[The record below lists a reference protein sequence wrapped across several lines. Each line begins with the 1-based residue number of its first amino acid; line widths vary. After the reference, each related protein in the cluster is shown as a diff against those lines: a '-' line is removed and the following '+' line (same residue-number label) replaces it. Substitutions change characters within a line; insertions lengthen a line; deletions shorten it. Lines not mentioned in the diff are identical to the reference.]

1 MTPGEL
7 AEAVVAQFGI
17 RDTQDLDIEAIACDR
32 GVSVEKHNLTGC
44 EATLVGVGNRAIATI
59 KPSPVP
65 GRERFSLAH
74 ELGHWSMHRGQSFR
88 CRVDDPDENLMA
100 NRDLEKQADQFASHL
115 LMPGPIFNPAVKAL
129 GTPSFKEVETL
140 ARAFQTSMVA
150 TSLRLAAIDT
160 LPVIVACFSKN
171 GRHWSIPAPHV
182 PKRWFVVDSLSDDS
196 FAHDLLVK
204 GTQTPGLRKQSGEV
218 WFQNDDAESYE
229 LHEHSMPYR
238 NGQVLVLLYLSSK
251 MLEARFDPN
260 IGRRFNSQGSYVV
273 GRAPSKRW

>member
-1 MTPGEL
+1 MGPRRGRTCPSRQ
-7 AEAVVAQFGI
+7 AAAQS
-17 RDTQDLDIEAIACDR
+17 RDHHVQDR
-32 GVSVEKHNLTGC
+32 HS
-44 EATLVGVGNRAIATI
+44 R
-59 KPSPVP
+59 
-65 GRERFSLAH
+65 
-74 ELGHWSMHRGQSFR
+74 ELGGRLRAADSSL
-88 CRVDDPDENLMA
+88 RVPINVTIGA
-100 NRDLEKQADQFASHL
+100 ASAGMRL
-115 LMPGPIFNPAVKAL
+115 L
-129 GTPSFKEVETL
+129 TL
-140 ARAFQTSMVA
+140 ARTFQTSMVA

-204 GTQTPGLRKQSGEV
+204 GSLTAALRKQSGEV

-260 IGRRFNSQGSYVV
+260 IGRRFNSQGSYVA
-273 GRAPSKRW
+273 GRPPSKRW